1 MPSDRP
7 RGTRLSA
14 ADFKRGQ
21 LAEQEIADLLDTFG
35 GQGLI
40 EAVVDTINDGKEATV
55 YRCRANASLGVEYLA
70 AKVYRARKF
79 RAFSNDSTYMRGAWV
94 GDRRLARA
102 IRGRSET
109 GLVAA
114 HHMWIEREWQTLC
127 DLRAAGADVP
137 ATYAHSSDAV
147 LMEYVC
153 SPDGR
158 PAPRLVDVRLPRD
171 GAAGLLSRLLGN
183 VELMLLSCNCI
194 HGDLSAYNTLVF
206 EDQRGQIDLRIID
219 MPQSADART
228 TPEAEQ
234 LLRRDVS
241 NVCDHFSRRYAT
253 DADGPR
259 IAGDLWNAYARPDR

>member
-1 MPSDRP
+1 MSVDKP

-21 LAEQEIADLLDTFG
+21 LADQEVTDLLDTFG

-40 EAVVDTINDGKEATV
+40 ESIVDTINDGKEATV
-55 YRCRANASLGVEYLA
+55 YSCRANASLGVEYLA

-79 RAFSNDSTYMRGAWV
+79 RAFSNDSSYLRGAWV

-127 DLRAAGADVP
+127 DLHAAGADVP
-137 ATYAHSSDAV
+137 VAYAHSADSV

-158 PAPRLVDVRLPRD
+158 PAPRLVDVRLPPD
-171 GAAGLLSRLLGN
+171 AAADVLSRLLGN
-183 VELMLLSCNCI
+183 VELMLLSCNRI

-206 EDQRGQIDLRIID
+206 EDQHGRIDLRVID

-241 NVCDHFSRRYAT
+241 NLCDHFARRYGI
-253 DADGPR
+253 DADASR
-259 IAGDLWNAYARPDR
+259 LASDLWDAYARPDR